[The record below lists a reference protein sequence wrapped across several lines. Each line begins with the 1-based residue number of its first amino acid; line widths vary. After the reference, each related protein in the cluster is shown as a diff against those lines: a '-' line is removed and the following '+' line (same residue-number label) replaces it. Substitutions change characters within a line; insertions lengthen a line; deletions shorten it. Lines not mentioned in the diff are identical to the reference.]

1 MLHWIRKKSFLVK
14 WVAVARRWPLERLLE
29 TIDIDL
35 SPSEKAEMVN
45 GIHSWRYLVPRYL
58 ERFDSAAGGKQAYCF
73 GVAHGGTVH
82 GLLEGYQSLTS
93 KMPYLHLFDSFQG
106 LPPEDP
112 GIEVPAVWD
121 VGAFA
126 SPLSGLERRLGELG
140 VTEDQRMIHPG
151 WFSETL
157 KPELV
162 ANGTFKPAA
171 YVDIDADL
179 YNSTMDVLNFLF
191 SHKLIGPGTLI
202 GYDDWGDTELWT
214 AGESRAHK
222 EIMEKYDVACAQ
234 LFSWGERPL
243 IRKLFVVVRVG
254 R

>member
-1 MLHWIRKKSFLVK
+1 
-14 WVAVARRWPLERLLE
+14 
-29 TIDIDL
+29 
-35 SPSEKAEMVN
+35 
-45 GIHSWRYLVPRYL
+45 
-58 ERFDSAAGGKQAYCF
+58 F

-106 LPPEDP
+106 LPAEDP
-112 GIEVPAVWD
+112 GIEVPAGWD

-126 SPLSGLERRLGELG
+126 SPLSGLERRLVELG

-179 YNSTMDVLNFLF
+179 YNSTMDVLSFLF
-191 SHKLIGPGTLI
+191 SHKLIRPGTLI

-234 LFSWGERPL
+234 HFSWGERSL
-243 IRKLFVVVRVG
+243 IRMLVVVCRVDRQSADRCADG
-254 R
+254 RRGSGALAAGESRNGVRRTSGRAASPERTFFGRRATPWGSPCRWPYSPSGRRTT